1 MVAFSY
7 QWLGLVSMIGSE
19 RGLLDFGRRCDAFGR
34 ETGWT
39 APSLRDADD
48 RRTQVRVWHFCDMLT
63 VRDDVRSGGRPEVM
77 GRPSNRGD

>member
-39 APSLRDADD
+39 ALSLRDADEIGE
-48 RRTQVRVWHFCDMLT
+48 RK
-63 VRDDVRSGGRPEVM
+63 SGFGTFATC
-77 GRPSNRGD
+77 